1 MGLIPK
7 LLFFFCF
14 LAREEHFEERQKH
27 DGKLFCWIFHNLLTR
42 STLAAFFFNIIF
54 IFHSLKEVFIE
65 NLGFFFFGSKKINEN
80 ISVQAFVKEL
90 RKGPCVQKRKS
101 LNVSFGSDTE
111 LLNVSFRAV
120 NPHRIQNCTQW
131 FVKIQVLL

>member
-7 LLFFFCF
+7 LVFFFCF
-14 LAREEHFEERQKH
+14 LAREEHFEEHQKH

-65 NLGFFFFGSKKINEN
+65 NLGFFFLG
-80 ISVQAFVKEL
+80 A
-90 RKGPCVQKRKS
+90 RKS
-101 LNVSFGSDTE
+101 MKIYQFR
-111 LLNVSFRAV
+111 LLLKNYEKVPVCKKEKA
-120 NPHRIQNCTQW
+120 
-131 FVKIQVLL
+131 